1 MTAPVKIDV
10 CVCTFRRPQLAET
23 LRSLGAQRVPP
34 GVAVRIVVADNDHV
48 PSARRVVDALRAD
61 LPFELTYVHCPAAN
75 ISVARNACLD
85 AGEGDFLAFIDD
97 DCIASAG
104 WLAALLAAAE
114 ESGADAVLGPVRAI
128 YADAAPGWMRR
139 GDFHSTN
146 PVRVRGEVLTGYTCN
161 VLMRR
166 VVLLDTEDLPENAN
180 TMLESVMMKA
190 ETSAIQYDES
200 IIGTDKDRTRIIP
213 HLNISDEEGVAMKSL
228 MHVRYLAN
236 FEARARAYATTRWRL
251 YQYSSQVTQ
260 AGSVGSE
267 IRSLAAEIDRG
278 VGARFIFRQSND
290 TDTLHRYSQLG
301 LSDHLVSQLPSFDP
315 GQAVLF
321 VKDRPPVTFQHVR
334 LRREIPLTES
344 NFSRLRLSAT
354 QPIYE
359 MPNYRQK
366 RDRLAELQMR
376 KAAMLAD

>member
-48 PSARRVVDALRAD
+48 PSARRVVEALRAD

-85 AGEGDFLAFIDD
+85 AGESDFLAFIDD
-97 DCIASAG
+97 DCIASSG
-104 WLAALLAAAE
+104 WLAALLATAE

-166 VVLLDTEDLPENAN
+166 G
-180 TMLESVMMKA
+180 S
-190 ETSAIQYDES
+190 
-200 IIGTDKDRTRIIP
+200 P
-213 HLNISDEEGVAMKSL
+213 HLAGRRFDVALGRSGGEDTAFFTGMHRAGGTIVYAEGAVAS
-228 MHVRYLAN
+228 
-236 FEARARAYATTRWRL
+236 EAVPAGRARFSWLARRRFRTGQTHGRL
-251 YQYSSQVTQ
+251 LAPTPGR
-260 AGSVGSE
+260 APGC
-267 IRSLAAEIDRG
+267 IALAAAKVAYCAGAAFLGAFDATRRNRALLRG
-278 VGARFIFRQSND
+278 IMHAGVVSGLMGAREI
-290 TDTLHRYSQLG
+290 TLYG
-301 LSDHLVSQLPSFDP
+301 D
-315 GQAVLF
+315 
-321 VKDRPPVTFQHVR
+321 
-334 LRREIPLTES
+334 
-344 NFSRLRLSAT
+344 
-354 QPIYE
+354 
-359 MPNYRQK
+359 
-366 RDRLAELQMR
+366 
-376 KAAMLAD
+376 AAPAKGDGHAA